1 MNEIIMVPLSML
13 NHHPDNPRSD
23 LGDVT
28 ELADSIRSQGILQN
42 LTVIPAKRPLTDR
55 EKAAF
60 TEDGEEPP
68 KSIPDGMKYWVVIGN
83 RRLEAAKLA
92 GVQEVPCR
100 VTDMDD
106 KEAMS
111 TMIAENMQRQ
121 DLTVYDQ
128 AMGFQTMMDLGCTRE
143 EISQKTGVSDTT
155 VRRRLKMAELDK
167 DALREA
173 CEKKDTER
181 QITLRDFEKL
191 SQIESVKQR
200 NALLK
205 NIGSNS
211 FEWDIKKA
219 LRDQTVNARMPAVKK
234 LLRESHINK
243 LPNDGDRYSMEY
255 ESMYSDEVDISQ
267 WKEGEKLIPQD
278 TTDLF
283 YFINDNRLCF
293 YRKRKKAPPVKKTEE
308 EKTEEK
314 RRADAWARIEAD
326 EAAARQLRREYAEG
340 IAVNAKNA
348 LKHLY
353 YMMKCMGVSHYQDN
367 NFGDRLQEALGL
379 GAGYMD
385 SRGPKVAEALG
396 KTPLDQWGK
405 IIGIFLDGEQYGKPP
420 MYTDGYRNSMPM
432 HKENP
437 LLDVYYEW
445 LTEFGYKMSDVEKQ
459 LQDGTHPSFAGGRQ

>member
-42 LTVIPAKRPLTDR
+42 LTVIPAKRPLTDK

-92 GVQEVPCR
+92 GIQEVPCS

-106 KEAMS
+106 KEAMT

-128 AMGFQTMMDLGCTRE
+128 AIGFQTMMDLGCTRE

-155 VRRRLKMAELDK
+155 VRRRLKMAELDR

-191 SQIESVKQR
+191 SQIESLKQR

-205 NIGSNS
+205 NIGTSG
-211 FEWDIKKA
+211 FEWEIKKA
-219 LRDQTVNARMPAVKK
+219 LREQLVNAKMPAVKK

-243 LPNDGDRYSMEY
+243 LPNDGDRYSGKY
-255 ESMYSDEVDISQ
+255 EHSYREDVDIAD
-267 WKEGEKLIPQD
+267 WEEGKPLVPEKQ
-278 TTDLF
+278 TDLF
-283 YFINDNRLCF
+283 YCIWNDRIEF
-293 YRKRKKAPPVKKTEE
+293 YRKAKRAEPVKKTEKEKAE
-308 EKTEEK
+308 EKL
-314 RRADAWARIEAD
+314 RADAWAQVEAD

-340 IAVNAKNA
+340 LTVNAKNV
-348 LKHLY
+348 LGHL
-353 YMMKCMGVSHYQDN
+353 HYLMVGMAISQYHGN
-367 NFGDRLQEALGL
+367 NFSDRLQEALGI
-379 GAGYMD
+379 GAGYQPD
-385 SRGPKVAEALG
+385 RGVKVAAALEKLKPDG
-396 KTPLDQWGK
+396 WGK
-405 IIGIFLDGEQYGKPP
+405 IISILFDGDQYGKPP
-420 MYTDGYRNSMPM
+420 MYTDGYHNAMPF

-437 LLDVYYEW
+437 LLDAYYAW
-445 LTEFGYKMSDVEKQ
+445 LKYNGYKMSDVEKQ